1 MIACFYDI
9 ECFDNAFTLC
19 NYIPHEDAIDLYY
32 LADEQT
38 LTAEP
43 DFVQKITARIY
54 ERNQNFRGQIRLF
67 DLREFASNDRLAM
80 TFGLSDAISVNSRK
94 RKDSFNNKYR
104 PVCDTDEEFDD
115 DKCPYFMGYNSYN
128 YDTTVLA
135 FYFNAY
141 FCTAKDKNLPFPV
154 TAREMR
160 NFNDEL
166 FTDAYKNNMPSRLR
180 SEPVADCIRKNMMM
194 SGRHVDVARLNEKQQ
209 HVGLKRLIGMMGG
222 QILESEKLSHNQSH
236 IDNPD
241 QFYDLVAYN
250 VSDCVNL
257 DQYVFHD
264 RDKIYLGKFELKR
277 GLLKTYPELIYKQKP
292 GSYEPD
298 IDPEKVR
305 RDRLCI
311 DSSSAQFATKS
322 LCPYG
327 HLKDIPVVSFMYP
340 SEEKARE
347 NNIPRVNVL
356 EEAKEFFYRNFPQPE
371 LRAEFDRIY
380 RFYKNIE
387 GKNFNDSTNYMGDFG
402 QDTAAENIQKYS
414 HANTC
419 MFYYNKDGT
428 PSTCFV
434 TFSVG
439 GIHGAEYNKALYDDD
454 CEKFRELE
462 WLFSQAKQQFPDPLD
477 LKAAK
482 TIDITMPDGSVQT
495 FKSNV
500 FLTANSTKKKSEYK
514 DIEKKRPV
522 LFQEGAKGTYEL
534 NKRYVF
540 TSASETNHEDFTSY
554 YPNLLRM
561 MSAFY
566 NKGLGYDRYA
576 EIFEQKQKLGKV
588 MKDKSLSAEQRSMAA
603 VQREGTKLIL
613 NSASG
618 AADATFESPIRMN
631 NQIISMR
638 IIGQLFSWRIGQAQ
652 TLEGARIIST
662 NTDGLF
668 SVLEAGIN
676 NAVLE
681 RESAEIN
688 VEIEPEPTYLIS
700 KDSNNRIEVDPN
712 TGAIQRASGGSLAC
726 HKGPTP
732 DKSLAHPAIIDWALC
747 EYLVYH
753 CTYPGK
759 GVDKPF
765 DPESGQ
771 KIFRNAPNHFDK
783 TMLLNMY
790 QNIISNSL
798 GSDTYNFA
806 IDPAHKDSPIPLQH
820 YNRVYIMR
828 DGAPMRT
835 FHLYAAAA
843 RKITPATEA
852 KRRKNGEKPQQ
863 HDQTAIQ
870 ILTAN
875 GIPPSRIQS
884 DKEGIVKKITGIDN
898 AWNMLIMN
906 RALTDLTE
914 DEQDEILENLDY
926 DKYLQMLQNSYEN
939 NWRNNLPQAEP
950 VDTAEP
956 DDTQPVETE
965 NLTNAPSTEE
975 PPIPAEPVETE
986 NLEATPLPEEKP
998 ALTDTQ
1004 ANANMEQTE
1013 TEPAAQPA
1021 VTPPAEPLETTPA
1034 ESSEPIPTAPTK
1046 PGDAEPIKPI
1056 PPAQTLPPMPEPS
1069 AETWLNTIDQF
1080 VSDCPFPIT
1089 PLDSDDEQ
1097 ELQMMGLRLIQ
1108 EGWHCLK
1115 KAQEIRE
1122 ANGQKS

>member
-19 NYIPHEDAIDLYY
+19 NYIPHEDALDLYY
-32 LADEQT
+32 LADDPS

-43 DFVQKITARIY
+43 DFVQKLTERIY
-54 ERNQNFRGQIRLF
+54 ERNKNFRGQIRLF
-67 DLREFASNDRLAM
+67 DLHEFASNDRLAM
-80 TFGLSDAISVNSRK
+80 TFGLSTANPVNSRK
-94 RKDSFNNKYR
+94 YKGEFNGKYR
-104 PVCDTDEEFDD
+104 PVCDTDPEFDD
-115 DKCPYFMGYNSYN
+115 DKYPYFMGYNSYN

-141 FCTAKDKNLPFPV
+141 FLAAKAQGRVFPV

-166 FTDAYKNNMPSRLR
+166 FEDAYKNNMPSRLR
-180 SEPVADCIRKNMMM
+180 GEPTADRIRKNMMM

-250 VSDCVNL
+250 VSDCLNL

-264 RDKIYLGKFELKR
+264 RDKIYPGKFELKR
-277 GLLKTYPELIYKQKP
+277 GLLKTYPELIYKQKED
-292 GSYEPD
+292 SYQPD

-305 RDRLCI
+305 WDRLCI

-322 LCPYG
+322 LCPYE
-327 HLKDIPVVSFMYP
+327 HLHDIPVVSFLYP
-340 SEEKARE
+340 SAEKAAE
-347 NNIPRVNVL
+347 KNIPRVNVL
-356 EEAKEFFYRNFPQPE
+356 EEAKKFFYKNFPQPE

-387 GKNFNDSTNYMGDFG
+387 GKNFNASTNYMSDFKPAA
-402 QDTAAENIQKYS
+402 AAENIQEYS

-434 TFSVG
+434 TFSIG
-439 GIHGAEYNKALYDDD
+439 GIHGAEYNKALYEDD
-454 CEKFRELE
+454 CKKFKELE
-462 WLFSQAKQQFPDPLD
+462 WLFEQAKQQYPDPLD

-482 TIDITMPDGSVQT
+482 TVDITMPDGTVQT

-522 LFQEGAKGTYEL
+522 LFQEGTKGAYEL

-540 TSASETNHEDFTSY
+540 TSADETNHEDFTSY

-576 EIFEQKQKLGKV
+576 EIFDQKQKLGKV
-588 MKDKSLSAEQRSMAA
+588 MKDKSLSAEERSMAA

-618 AADATFESPIRMN
+618 AADANFESPIRMN

-652 TLEGARIIST
+652 TLEGARITST

-668 SVLEAGIN
+668 SVLESTIN
-676 NAVLE
+676 NEILE

-688 VEIEPEPTYLIS
+688 VEIEPEPTFLIS
-700 KDSNNRIEVDPN
+700 KDSNNRIEVDPD
-712 TGAIQRASGGSLAC
+712 TGDIQRASGGSLAC
-726 HKGPTP
+726 HRGPTP

-747 EYLVYH
+747 EYLVFH
-753 CTYPGK
+753 STCPGK
-759 GVDKPF
+759 SLANPF
-765 DPESGQ
+765 DPESGR
-771 KIFRNAPNHFDK
+771 KIFLNAPNRFDK

-835 FHLYAAAA
+835 FQLYAAAA
-843 RKITPATEA
+843 RKITPATAA
-852 KRRKNGEKPQQ
+852 KRRKTGEKPQQ
-863 HDQTAIQ
+863 HDATAIR

-898 AWNMLIMN
+898 TWNMLIMN
-906 RALTDLTE
+906 RALSDLTE
-914 DEQDEILENLDY
+914 AEQDEILDNLDY
-926 DKYLQMLQNSYEN
+926 DKYLQMLQSSYEN
-939 NWRNNLPQAEP
+939 NWRNNLPQTDQPEEVP
-950 VDTAEP
+950 EDTPSDTNP
-956 DDTQPVETE
+956 DNDED
-965 NLTNAPSTEE
+965 APTEE
-975 PPIPAEPVETE
+975 PENIPETDQTATCEPAEPEH
-986 NLEATPLPEEKP
+986 AAPP
-998 ALTDTQ
+998 
-1004 ANANMEQTE
+1004 
-1013 TEPAAQPA
+1013 EPAEA
-1021 VTPPAEPLETTPA
+1021 PAEN
-1034 ESSEPIPTAPTK
+1034 SEPDSPVSKTS
-1046 PGDAEPIKPI
+1046 E
-1056 PPAQTLPPMPEPS
+1056 QTLPPMPEPS

-1080 VSDCPFPIT
+1080 VSDCPFPVT

-1115 KAQEIRE
+1115 KAQEIRQR
-1122 ANGQKS
+1122 NGQKS